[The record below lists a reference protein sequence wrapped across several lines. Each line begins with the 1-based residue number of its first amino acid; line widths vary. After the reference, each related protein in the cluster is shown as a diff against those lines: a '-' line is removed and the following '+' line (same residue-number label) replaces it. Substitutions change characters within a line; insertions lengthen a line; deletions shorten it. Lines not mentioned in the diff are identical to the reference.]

1 MSDQPTSD
9 KHEQA
14 RDLAEDALQA
24 LDEGDEKR
32 ADVLIEKAKKL
43 DRSALVEVV
52 EELDEAA
59 DKTRRDAR

>member
-1 MSDQPTSD
+1 MSDKPASA

-14 RDLAEDALQA
+14 RDLAEDALEA

-32 ADVLIEKAKKL
+32 ADALIEKAKML

-52 EELDEAA
+52 DELDEAA
-59 DKTRRDAR
+59 GKTSG